1 MRHRGAEH
9 RRFPGIKRVQL
20 LKNWQF
26 YPLARDWVP
35 YGKGSI
41 PNGAR
46 TFPPVEED
54 AAVARHPPQSARRG
68 RNVEVGTKRA
78 NSLPYP
84 TLRRKPSTGGVRWN
98 WRNLRLAP
106 DDPVSLVRAAAV
118 CRGGAASSPL
128 PGFRRRF
135 AQRHRTAPMLGFFA
149 NIRDDNNYTFLARF
163 VPPPASAH
171 PARTSATTA
180 RSTPAT
186 AASSSSES
194 PGIVRLEVWDPVT
207 DDLHKLPDMTR
218 LCYPTTSWNAAVVCA
233 AHGACDHLD
242 CHRGPFLVVLLDTGL
257 EMHVFVYSS
266 ESGAW
271 NRLTCGPPPSP
282 ICSVRMVS
290 PALLGNALHFLTN
303 TSILKYDLAAQ
314 SVSKIHLPR
323 RFISDFIVLTTT
335 EDGLGIRCSGEVDG
349 IYWWRDIPK
358 VTCTL
363 GHWLMVTDGVEG
375 QVLWTQNRSVALET
389 LLNVDASSIKD
400 GYIAF
405 THDVGCLFVG
415 TDDAWFSIDVKS
427 GQVRE
432 EDCGDGHTYGVVPY
446 MSFYTPDVV
455 VPVADPARNVIG
467 VLFL

>member
-1 MRHRGAEH
+1 MAAAEVPVACVTAGAEH

-118 CRGGAASSPL
+118 CP
-128 PGFRRRF
+128 
-135 AQRHRTAPMLGFFA
+135 
-149 NIRDDNNYTFLARF
+149 RDDNNYTFLARF
-163 VPPPASAH
+163 VPATRFRPPRADLRHHRALD
-171 PARTSATTA
+171 ARHGRVLLVREPWHS
-180 RSTPAT
+180 
-186 AASSSSES
+186 
-194 PGIVRLEVWDPVT
+194 RLEVWDPVT

-335 EDGLGIRCSGEVDG
+335 EDGLGFAVVEKSTVYTGGVTF
-349 IYWWRDIPK
+349 PK

-446 MSFYTPDVV
+446 MSFYTPG
-455 VPVADPARNVIG
+455 I
-467 VLFL
+467 VLLSPTFANF

>member
-1 MRHRGAEH
+1 
-9 RRFPGIKRVQL
+9 
-20 LKNWQF
+20 
-26 YPLARDWVP
+26 
-35 YGKGSI
+35 
-41 PNGAR
+41 
-46 TFPPVEED
+46 
-54 AAVARHPPQSARRG
+54 
-68 RNVEVGTKRA
+68 
-78 NSLPYP
+78 
-84 TLRRKPSTGGVRWN
+84 
-98 WRNLRLAP
+98 
-106 DDPVSLVRAAAV
+106 
-118 CRGGAASSPL
+118 
-128 PGFRRRF
+128 
-135 AQRHRTAPMLGFFA
+135 
-149 NIRDDNNYTFLARF
+149 
-163 VPPPASAH
+163 
-171 PARTSATTA
+171 
-180 RSTPAT
+180 
-186 AASSSSES
+186 
-194 PGIVRLEVWDPVT
+194 
-207 DDLHKLPDMTR
+207 
-218 LCYPTTSWNAAVVCA
+218 
-233 AHGACDHLD
+233 
-242 CHRGPFLVVLLDTGL
+242 
-257 EMHVFVYSS
+257 MHVFVYSS

-335 EDGLGIRCSGEVDG
+335 EDGLGFAVVEKSTVYTGGVTF
-349 IYWWRDIPK
+349 PK

-363 GHWLMVTDGVEG
+363 GHWLMVTDGLEG

-446 MSFYTPDVV
+446 MSFYTPG
-455 VPVADPARNVIG
+455 I
-467 VLFL
+467 VLLSPTFANF

>member
-1 MRHRGAEH
+1 MNTLVARYDDNNLEMSMAAAEVPVACVTAGAEH

-118 CRGGAASSPL
+118 CPRW
-128 PGFRRRF
+128 RRV
-135 AQRHRTAPMLGFFA
+135 RHRTAPMLGFFA

-163 VPPPASAH
+163 VPATRFRPPRADLRHHRALD
-171 PARTSATTA
+171 ARHGRVLLVREPWHS
-180 RSTPAT
+180 
-186 AASSSSES
+186 
-194 PGIVRLEVWDPVT
+194 RLEVWDPVT
-207 DDLHKLPDMTR
+207 DDLHKLPRHARVR
-218 LCYPTTSWNAAVVCA
+218 L
-233 AHGACDHLD
+233 
-242 CHRGPFLVVLLDTGL
+242 LVGVWRL
-257 EMHVFVYSS
+257 EQVDLWPSS
-266 ESGAW
+266 FP
-271 NRLTCGPPPSP
+271 N
-282 ICSVRMVS
+282 I
-290 PALLGNALHFLTN
+290 
-303 TSILKYDLAAQ
+303 ILKYDLAAQ

-335 EDGLGIRCSGEVDG
+335 EDGLGFAVVEKEQLIE
-349 IYWWRDIPK
+349 
-358 VTCTL
+358 
-363 GHWLMVTDGVEG
+363 LMYPRVI
-375 QVLWTQNRSVALET
+375 SA
-389 LLNVDASSIKD
+389 
-400 GYIAF
+400 
-405 THDVGCLFVG
+405 
-415 TDDAWFSIDVKS
+415 
-427 GQVRE
+427 
-432 EDCGDGHTYGVVPY
+432 
-446 MSFYTPDVV
+446 
-455 VPVADPARNVIG
+455 ARTS
-467 VLFL
+467 LS